1 MTDRFSLAG
10 AMIPMGTR
18 ILIVEDQPF
27 VAFAATDMIE
37 GLGGIVVEVA
47 ATVEQGIEACAR
59 GEFEIALL
67 DIDLDGRSSA
77 PIAAALA
84 AGGKPFLLTTGF
96 DGRKIE
102 GFENVPLL
110 VKPYIQ
116 SQLGRGLAALLVS
129 S

>member
-1 MTDRFSLAG
+1 MGDRFSLAG
-10 AMIPMGTR
+10 ALIPLGTR
-18 ILIVEDQPF
+18 VLIVEDQPF

-37 GLGGIVVEVA
+37 GLGGVVTEVSA
-47 ATVEQGIEACAR
+47 SVEEGLDACGR
-59 GEFEIALL
+59 GDFDIALL

-84 AGGKPFLLTTGF
+84 AASKPFLLTTGF
-96 DGRKIE
+96 DGRKIP

-116 SQLGRGLAALLVS
+116 SQLGRGLAALLPD
-129 S
+129 

>member
-1 MTDRFSLAG
+1 MSDRFSLAG
-10 AMIPMGTR
+10 ALIPLGTR
-18 ILIVEDQPF
+18 VLIVEDQPF

-37 GLGGIVVEVA
+37 GLGGIVTEVSASVE
-47 ATVEQGIEACAR
+47 EGLDACAR
-59 GEFEIALL
+59 GDFDIALL

-84 AGGKPFLLTTGF
+84 AASKPFLLTTGF
-96 DGRKIE
+96 DGRKIP

-116 SQLGRGLAALLVS
+116 SQLGRGLAALLPD
-129 S
+129 

>member
-1 MTDRFSLAG
+1 MDDRFGQTGGTLPA
-10 AMIPMGTR
+10 GTR
-18 ILIVEDQPF
+18 VLIVEDQPF

-37 GLGGIVVEVA
+37 ELGAIVTEVA
-47 ATVEQGIEACAR
+47 GSVEEGLAACAR
-59 GEFEIALL
+59 GDFDVALL

-77 PIAAALA
+77 PVAAALA

-96 DGRKIE
+96 DGRRIQ

-116 SQLGRGLAALLVS
+116 SQLGRGLAALLPG
-129 S
+129 